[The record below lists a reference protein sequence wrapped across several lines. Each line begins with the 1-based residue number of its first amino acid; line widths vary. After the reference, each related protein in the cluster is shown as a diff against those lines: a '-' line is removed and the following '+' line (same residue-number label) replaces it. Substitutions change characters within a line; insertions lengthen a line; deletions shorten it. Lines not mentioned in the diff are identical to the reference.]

1 MGINGLLKA
10 LDSIAID
17 RHLSYY
23 RGKRMAVDGY
33 CWLHKA
39 VYLIT
44 SDILTNPGSK
54 RYLVYL
60 RKRLDHLLKY
70 NITPIIVFDG
80 DKLPMKKIEEE
91 EREKHRNEVTIQSRT
106 LLNQGLVRE
115 AQAKMIEGLDINPQ
129 MAYEFI
135 KVLRSLK
142 IEHYVAPYEADVQ
155 LAYLSKM
162 GLVDCVIT
170 EDSDLIALGCR
181 RVLFKLDPE
190 TDIGKEITYESK
202 RKCKAYSFSTFS
214 DDKFLTF
221 CILAGCDYFKLKGVG
236 IKIAY
241 NAIKNVSSYTQC
253 LALLH
258 NKNSSQLPTQ
268 EIVTKFEKAFL
279 TFKYQVVYCPIRKE
293 MIYWNTPDETK
304 YKFLSKYKSDL
315 SFLGIIRNSQLTEDI
330 VYGRIDPI
338 THKAFNG
345 EHVSAQYHNNNVYNI
360 ININNNEYH
369 HMTVKILSTENANGD
384 EHDKL
389 FLSKKRNHED
399 DEGYKEFELDM
410 DLDIRNN
417 DEEGVGEVHKH
428 EKLGNDHT
436 NKMICLSSDSSTP
449 VKINKRSGNNN
460 NILNKRFE
468 FAHKTKTFKEDE
480 QMFINN
486 EDNVSDDAN
495 SINALEQFDS
505 FLDSFDKVDKKVKTN
520 ETSMKDLKVQLSHGK
535 VELIRIAL
543 DNRNAGNC
551 DEEEHTRNNNQTNT
565 LNEGSVPL
573 SNNGND
579 DNTNLNNNPFVK
591 LQSPPSFE
599 QMKLL
604 NIAV

>member
-10 LDSIAID
+10 LDNITID
-17 RHLSYY
+17 RHLSFY

-142 IEHYVAPYEADVQ
+142 IEYYVAPYEADVQ

-170 EDSDLIALGCR
+170 EDSDLIALGCK

-202 RKCKAYSFSTFS
+202 KKCKAYSFSTFS

-293 MIYWNTPDETK
+293 MIYWNNPDEMK
-304 YKFLSKYKSDL
+304 YKFLSKYKNDL
-315 SFLGIIRNSQLTEDI
+315 SFLGIIRNSQLTDDI

-345 EHVSAQYHNNNVYNI
+345 ESVSTQYHNNNVYNI
-360 ININNNEYH
+360 ININKNEYH
-369 HMTVKILSTENANGD
+369 HMTVKILSTENENNE

-389 FLSKKRNHED
+389 FLNKKRNYEED
-399 DEGYKEFELDM
+399 ENYKEFELDM

-417 DEEGVGEVHKH
+417 EEERINDIHKK

-449 VKINKRSGNNN
+449 VKINTLSNNN
-460 NILNKRFE
+460 SNILNKRFE
-468 FAHKTKTFKEDE
+468 FVHKAKTFKEDE
-480 QMFINN
+480 HMFINN
-486 EDNVSDDAN
+486 EDNIDDDSN

-520 ETSMKDLKVQLSHGK
+520 ETNMENLKVHLSHNK
-535 VELIRIAL
+535 VELIRIV
-543 DNRNAGNC
+543 DKNGGNS
-551 DEEEHTRNNNQTNT
+551 DEGKHIKNKNQITT
-565 LNEGSVPL
+565 LSEGNHPL
-573 SNNGND
+573 SNRGND
-579 DNTNLNNNPFVK
+579 NNSNNNPFVK
-591 LQSPPSFE
+591 LQSPSSFE